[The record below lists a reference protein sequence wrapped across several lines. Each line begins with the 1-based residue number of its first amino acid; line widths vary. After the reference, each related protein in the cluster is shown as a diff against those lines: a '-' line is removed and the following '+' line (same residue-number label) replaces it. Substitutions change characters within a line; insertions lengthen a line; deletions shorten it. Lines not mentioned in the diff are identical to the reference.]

1 MKLQFDLGSIKLIEF
16 GVGRDDD
23 DKRTYV
29 YVPVDAG
36 VQAALRDM
44 AAETWT
50 AMQSESNDPP
60 RYEPSE
66 KHAGVEYVYVPLDD
80 DLSASLKQLH
90 AAVNLDPNANAL
102 ADPGSVFCY
111 FARLTDSK
119 GRRLTALRRATQ
131 FKGVLKNRLMRWT
144 NDALKIIEDKVFK
157 LDTDFDLLID
167 DANIHILR
175 PSGFEFVGQLQ
186 SAVLEAVSQNIKL
199 LQKDIGFVD
208 FASIAAYAAEHPR
221 AARYLASIRGQKES
235 KNIDKRKL
243 KELCKATGVE
253 VEEAN
258 GKVVVD
264 EHHVM
269 GFLEVLDRRRY
280 EIELVKDAP
289 ERYRAASRQPL
300 RKSPGDTK

>member
-1 MKLQFDLGSIKLIEF
+1 MKLNFDLTNVKLTEF
-16 GVGRDDD
+16 GVG
-23 DKRTYV
+23 V

-36 VQAALRDM
+36 VQAALREM
-44 AAETWT
+44 AADTWSS
-50 AMQSESNDPP
+50 MQEESDDPP

-66 KHAGVEYVYVPLDD
+66 KHAGEEYVYLPLDD
-80 DLSASLKQLH
+80 ELSAPLKALH
-90 AAVNLDPNANAL
+90 QAVNLVPNANVL

-111 FARLTDSK
+111 FARLTDRK
-119 GRRLTALRRATQ
+119 GRHLTALRRATQ
-131 FKGVLKNRLMRWT
+131 FKGVLKNRLIRLA

-167 DANIHILR
+167 EANVHILR

-186 SAVLEAVSQNIKL
+186 SAVLEAVPQNIKL
-199 LQKDIGFVD
+199 IQKDIGFVD
-208 FASIAAYAAEHPR
+208 FDGIAAYAARHPR

-243 KELCKATGVE
+243 KELCNATGVE
-253 VEEAN
+253 IHEVS

-264 EHHVM
+264 DDHVM

-300 RKSPGDTK
+300 QKNAGGVK